1 MDFMKDYMKPS
12 LKENPGSFIFNIET
26 NDLNTKK
33 DAEHI
38 TKKIID
44 LGRKA
49 HVLWQEQTI
58 HVSNKK

>member
-1 MDFMKDYMKPS
+1 MKDYMKPS

-33 DAEHI
+33 DAEYI

-44 LGRKA
+44 LGRKTHA
-49 HVLWQEQTI
+49 L
-58 HVSNKK
+58 